1 MKKLIVVEGEGLD
14 VNIVR
19 VVKDLGLGQY
29 LTKLEDEL
37 NSTFEEEQIEE
48 FGLGLGESGEYV
60 GLGESGEYEGKKMR
74 VFFTGPDDWSI
85 VIEYSDDLL
94 IELNRIEDVE
104 ELCEKLGLESF

>member
-1 MKKLIVVEGEGLD
+1 MKKLIVVEGDGLD

-29 LTKLEDEL
+29 LTKLEDKL
-37 NSTFEEEQIEE
+37 NSTFEEHEIGE
-48 FGLGLGESGEYV
+48 FGL

-104 ELCEKLGLESF
+104 ELCEKLGLQSF

>member
-48 FGLGLGESGEYV
+48 FGLGLGESGEY
-60 GLGESGEYEGKKMR
+60 EGKKMR

>member
-1 MKKLIVVEGEGLD
+1 MKKLIVVEGDGLD

-37 NSTFEEEQIEE
+37 NSTFEEHEIGE
-48 FGLGLGESGEYV
+48 FGL

-104 ELCEKLGLESF
+104 ELCEKLGLQSF

>member
-37 NSTFEEEQIEE
+37 NSTFEKEQIGE
-48 FGLGLGESGEYV
+48 FGLGLGESGEC
-60 GLGESGEYEGKKMR
+60 EGKKLR

>member
-1 MKKLIVVEGEGLD
+1 MKKLIVVEGDGLD

-37 NSTFEEEQIEE
+37 NSTSEEHEIGE
-48 FGLGLGESGEYV
+48 FGLGLGESGEY
-60 GLGESGEYEGKKMR
+60 EGKKVR

>member
-1 MKKLIVVEGEGLD
+1 MKKLIVVEGDGLD

-48 FGLGLGESGEYV
+48 FGL

>member
-1 MKKLIVVEGEGLD
+1 MKKLIVVEGDGLD

-19 VVKDLGLGQY
+19 VVKCEQGLGLGQY
-29 LTKLEDEL
+29 LTKLEDKL
-37 NSTFEEEQIEE
+37 NSTFEEEQIGE
-48 FGLGLGESGEYV
+48 FGL

-85 VIEYSDDLL
+85 VIEYCDDLL

>member
-1 MKKLIVVEGEGLD
+1 MKKLIVVEGDGLD

-37 NSTFEEEQIEE
+37 NSTFEEEEIGE
-48 FGLGLGESGEYV
+48 FGL

-85 VIEYSDDLL
+85 VIVS
-94 IELNRIEDVE
+94 
-104 ELCEKLGLESF
+104 

>member
-1 MKKLIVVEGEGLD
+1 MKKLIVVEGDGLD

-19 VVKDLGLGQY
+19 VVKDLELGQY

-37 NSTFEEEQIEE
+37 NSTFEEHEIGE
-48 FGLGLGESGEYV
+48 FGL

-104 ELCEKLGLESF
+104 ELCEKLGLQSF

>member
-1 MKKLIVVEGEGLD
+1 MKKLIVVEGDGLD

-37 NSTFEEEQIEE
+37 NSTFEEHEIGE
-48 FGLGLGESGEYV
+48 FGLGLGESGEY
-60 GLGESGEYEGKKMR
+60 EGKKVR

-85 VIEYSDDLL
+85 VT
-94 IELNRIEDVE
+94 
-104 ELCEKLGLESF
+104 

>member
-1 MKKLIVVEGEGLD
+1 MKKLIVVEGDGLD

-37 NSTFEEEQIEE
+37 NSTFEEHEIGE
-48 FGLGLGESGEYV
+48 FGL

-94 IELNRIEDVE
+94 IELNRIDDVE
-104 ELCEKLGLESF
+104 ELCEKLGLQSF

>member
-1 MKKLIVVEGEGLD
+1 MKKLIVVEGDGLD
-14 VNIVR
+14 VNIVK
-19 VVKDLGLGQY
+19 VVKDLELGQY

-37 NSTFEEEQIEE
+37 NSTFEEHEIGE
-48 FGLGLGESGEYV
+48 FGL

>member
-48 FGLGLGESGEYV
+48 FGLGLGESGEY
-60 GLGESGEYEGKKMR
+60 EGKKLR

>member
-1 MKKLIVVEGEGLD
+1 MKKLIVVEGDGLD

-29 LTKLEDEL
+29 LTKLQDEL
-37 NSTFEEEQIEE
+37 NSTFPEHLQGE
-48 FGLGLGESGEYV
+48 FGC

-94 IELNRIEDVE
+94 IELNRIDDVE
-104 ELCEKLGLESF
+104 ELCEKLGLQSF